1 MKRGLS
7 LAAVGLA
14 ALMLGACGGD
24 DEEKA
29 SAAGDDAAPKKEKV
43 VVGWS
48 QANNGHPWRVA
59 QTGAVEGTWK
69 DTAADRGELI
79 STDGQDKADKQTADV
94 DDMIARNI
102 NALILTPLT
111 ADALSPV
118 TKRAMD
124 AKIPVITLDR
134 EVETPVTV
142 HIGADNKA
150 IGKSAATYVGTD
162 LLKGKGTVVE
172 LQGTLGA
179 SATIDRHDEF
189 VKELK
194 ASAPGVKIIASQTAE
209 YEREA
214 AVKVTEDM
222 LQRFGPGKIDVI
234 YCHNDDMAFG
244 AIQALKSAKRLEE
257 IKVVGIDGANEAFEA
272 IKAGEMMATFT
283 YPNGG
288 KEGVETA
295 LKLLDGEEVPP
306 KITLDTTKV
315 DEANV
320 EEWIGKG
327 F

>member
-1 MKRGLS
+1 MARAAS
-7 LAAVGLA
+7 IAAILAAVV
-14 ALMLGACGGD
+14 ALVACGEDEGGGAASGGGD
-24 DEEKA
+24 
-29 SAAGDDAAPKKEKV
+29 EKV
-43 VVGWS
+43 TVGWS

-59 QTGAVEGTWK
+59 QTAAVEETWQQM
-69 DTAADRGELI
+69 AADRGELI

-94 DDMIARNI
+94 DDMIARGVDL
-102 NALILTPLT
+102 LILTPLT
-111 ADALSPV
+111 ADALTPV

-124 AKIPVITLDR
+124 AEIPVITLDR
-134 EVETPVTV
+134 EVNTPVTV
-142 HIGADNKA
+142 HIGADNKL
-150 IGKSAATYVGTD
+150 IGKAAAQYVGTE
-162 LLKGKGTVVE
+162 LLKGEGTVVE

-214 AVKVTEDM
+214 AAKVTEDM
-222 LQRFGPGKIDVI
+222 LQRFGPGEIDVI

-244 AIQALKSAKRLEE
+244 AIQALKAAGRLEE

-272 IKAGEMMATFT
+272 IKKGDMAATFT
-283 YPNGG
+283 YFNGG

-295 LKLLDGEEVPP
+295 LKILDGEKVPS
-306 KITLDTTKV
+306 KITLESEKV
-315 DEANV
+315 DQSNV
-320 EEWIGKG
+320 DEWLGKG